1 MLKESIL
8 NRCTT
13 YSNPFPHWELDSPF
27 TNELINELNDVNIS
41 DAPRSFDGTRAADAG
56 GDGLDGKLRVFLE
69 RDNSENLSNGMELI
83 EDLRDKDVI
92 ESIQD
97 KIKKDLSNS
106 FIRIEYI
113 SDRKGFWLKPHLDI
127 KEKLMTMM
135 LFINTYDESEK
146 LGTDFYDTDMKL
158 VKTVPYRHNTG
169 YFFASGN
176 NTWHGLEKKEI
187 KIERRCMQINYVTF
201 PTNPKKEK
209 NSSLQI
215 IYERAAHRPIIL
227 KRSRPI

>member
-8 NRCTT
+8 NRCVT
-13 YSNPFPHWELDSPF
+13 YSEPFPHWELDTPF
-27 TNELINELNDVNIS
+27 TNDLIKELNEVNIS

-56 GDGLDGKLRVFLE
+56 GNGLDGKLRVFLE
-69 RDNSENLSNGMELI
+69 SDNSENLSNGLGLI

-106 FIRIEYI
+106 YIRIEYI

-135 LFINTYDESEK
+135 LFINTYNESEK

-158 VKTVPYRHNTG
+158 AKTVTYRHNTG

-201 PTNPKKEK
+201 PT
-209 NSSLQI
+209 SW
-215 IYERAAHRPIIL
+215 PING
-227 KRSRPI
+227 

>member
-13 YSNPFPHWELDSPF
+13 YSDPFPHWELDSPF

-41 DAPRSFDGTRAADAG
+41 DKPRSFDGTRAADAG

-69 RDNSENLSNGMELI
+69 SDNSENLSNGMELI

-201 PTNPKKEK
+201 PT
-209 NSSLQI
+209 SW
-215 IYERAAHRPIIL
+215 PING
-227 KRSRPI
+227 

>member
-13 YSNPFPHWELDSPF
+13 HSNPFPHWELDSPF
-27 TNELINELNDVNIS
+27 TKDLINELNEVNIS

-69 RDNSENLSNGMELI
+69 SDNSEKLTNGMELI

-97 KIKKDLSNS
+97 KIKKDISNS
-106 FIRIEYI
+106 YIRIEYI

-135 LFINTYDESEK
+135 LFINTFDESEK

-201 PTNPKKEK
+201 PT
-209 NSSLQI
+209 SW
-215 IYERAAHRPIIL
+215 PING
-227 KRSRPI
+227 

>member
-8 NRCTT
+8 NRCVK
-13 YSNPFPHWELDSPF
+13 YSDPFPHWELDTPF
-27 TNELINELNDVNIS
+27 TSDLIKELNEVNIS

-69 RDNSENLSNGMELI
+69 SDNSENLSNGMELI

-201 PTNPKKEK
+201 PT
-209 NSSLQI
+209 SW
-215 IYERAAHRPIIL
+215 PING
-227 KRSRPI
+227 

>member
-27 TNELINELNDVNIS
+27 TDELINELNDVNIS
-41 DAPRSFDGTRAADAG
+41 DSPRSFDGTRAADAG

-69 RDNSENLSNGMELI
+69 SDNSENLSNGMELI

-201 PTNPKKEK
+201 PT
-209 NSSLQI
+209 SW
-215 IYERAAHRPIIL
+215 PING
-227 KRSRPI
+227 

>member
-41 DAPRSFDGTRAADAG
+41 DSPRSFDGTRAADAG

-69 RDNSENLSNGMELI
+69 SDNSENLSNGMELI

-201 PTNPKKEK
+201 PT
-209 NSSLQI
+209 SW
-215 IYERAAHRPIIL
+215 PING
-227 KRSRPI
+227 

>member
-1 MLKESIL
+1 MMLKESIL

-69 RDNSENLSNGMELI
+69 SDNSENLSNGMELI

-169 YFFASGN
+169 YFFASDN

-201 PTNPKKEK
+201 PT
-209 NSSLQI
+209 SW
-215 IYERAAHRPIIL
+215 PING
-227 KRSRPI
+227 

>member
-1 MLKESIL
+1 MNLENLAHADFPFNHWVFSNCLEKGALDEIS
-8 NRCTT
+8 
-13 YSNPFPHWELDSPF
+13 YSNVPSGD
-27 TNELINELNDVNIS
+27 
-41 DAPRSFDGTRAADAG
+41 RMYDGTRAADAG
-56 GDGLDGKLRVFLE
+56 GDGIDGKLRVFLE
-69 RDNSENLSNGMELI
+69 SDNAKNLSNGMELI
-83 EDLRDKDVI
+83 DDLRDKDVI

-97 KIKKDLSNS
+97 KIKKNLSNS
-106 FIRIEYI
+106 YIRIEYI

-146 LGTDFYDTDMKL
+146 LGTDFYDTDMRL
-158 VKTVPYRHNTG
+158 VKTVPYKHNTG

-201 PTNPKKEK
+201 PT
-209 NSSLQI
+209 SW
-215 IYERAAHRPIIL
+215 PING
-227 KRSRPI
+227 